1 MADGSIAGIEPRT
14 DPPTASFKQPIT
26 GQPGNQAASNSETV
40 TAPSAAPA
48 DPLRALIDKLER
60 TQPLVAKV
68 EPGLAA
74 AVRGIVERADQ
85 PGQLDE
91 AMYRT
96 RVAYA
101 LQDIEKL
108 VGPVSGVPGDLRQE
122 MKRLAGTSP
131 GLRHEGMQALV
142 ASTIGIDDRALVR
155 DIRKTAREI
164 ARSSDQGIADLDSKV
179 DVLENRARISPRAPA
194 DRFDTT
200 NWPFPQGGEPPP
212 AGPDRDGSKQQ
223 IASGKPVGK
232 SDTDAN
238 ATRPKDDRG
247 YANTTAAVQ
256 QRPAETVTQVQGVGA
271 AFAVMAALRR
281 PEPTNPEPWD
291 SQLAPLAGRLAQY
304 MDRNAARR
312 DEEAMTK
319 AEASGQAAVTALQNF
334 AAGPGSS
341 IMSKISAASKS
352 NPEGMAGVVAGM
364 HEGGAYA
371 DLRRGFNADLV
382 RERGLVASLDSA
394 AAAVGQYGKDRTS
407 VDRIAGFQAEAATVA
422 SRFEK
427 LDAAIGRSAAETPGA
442 KDGKSLI
449 DELGEKAAELAR
461 RAVDAVKA
469 IFTRTPGAEQTAS
482 GPSPSAG

>member
-14 DPPTASFKQPIT
+14 DPPTASFTQPIT
-26 GQPGNQAASNSETV
+26 GQPGNQAASNAETV

-122 MKRLAGTSP
+122 MTRLAGTSP

-179 DVLENRARISPRAPA
+179 DVLENRARISPRAPSG
-194 DRFDTT
+194 RFDTT
-200 NWPFPQGGEPPP
+200 NWPSPQGGESPSS
-212 AGPDRDGSKQQ
+212 GSDRDGSKQQ
-223 IASGKPVGK
+223 IAGGKPVGK
-232 SDTDAN
+232 SDSDAN

-247 YANTTAAVQ
+247 YANTTTAVQ
-256 QRPAETVTQVQGVGA
+256 QRPAETVNQVQGVGA

-304 MDRNAARR
+304 VDRNAARR

-352 NPEGMAGVVAGM
+352 NPDGMAGVVAGM

-382 RERGLVASLDSA
+382 RERGLTASLDSA
-394 AAAVGQYGKDRTS
+394 AAAVGQYGKDRTA
-407 VDRIAGFQAEAATVA
+407 VDRIAAFQAEAATVA

-427 LDAAIGRSAAETPGA
+427 LDAAIGRGAAETPGV

-461 RAVDAVKA
+461 RAVDAVRA

>member
-14 DPPTASFKQPIT
+14 DSPTASFTQPIT
-26 GQPGNQAASNSETV
+26 GQPGNQAASNAETV

-122 MKRLAGTSP
+122 MTRLAGTSP

-142 ASTIGIDDRALVR
+142 ANTISIDDSVLVR

-164 ARSSDQGIADLDSKV
+164 ARSSDQGIADLESKV

-194 DRFDTT
+194 GRFDTT
-200 NWPFPQGGEPPP
+200 NWPVPQGGEPPSG
-212 AGPDRDGSKQQ
+212 GPDRDGSKHQVVSDDPIRKPSAPPPSANDVRNGQ
-223 IASGKPVGK
+223 IL
-232 SDTDAN
+232 
-238 ATRPKDDRG
+238 AT
-247 YANTTAAVQ
+247 VVE
-256 QRPAETVTQVQGVGA
+256 QRPAQPVAHVQGVGA

-291 SQLAPLAGRLAQY
+291 RQLAPLAGRLAQY
-304 MDRNAARR
+304 VDRNTARR

-341 IMSKISAASKS
+341 IMSKISAAAKS
-352 NPEGMAGVVAGM
+352 DPGGMAGVVAGM

-382 RERGLVASLDSA
+382 RERGLTASLDSA
-394 AAAVGQYGKDRTS
+394 AAAVGQYGKDRTA
-407 VDRIAGFQAEAATVA
+407 VDRIAAFQAEAATVA
-422 SRFEK
+422 SRFQK
-427 LDAAIGRSAAETPGA
+427 LDAAIGRGAAETPGV

-461 RAVDAVKA
+461 RAVDAVRA

>member
-1 MADGSIAGIEPRT
+1 MADGSIAGLEPRT
-14 DPPTASFKQPIT
+14 DPPTASFTQPIT
-26 GQPGNQAASNSETV
+26 GQPGNQATSNPETV

-85 PGQLDE
+85 PGQMDE

-122 MKRLAGTSP
+122 MTRRAGTSP

-142 ASTIGIDDRALVR
+142 ASTISIDDRTLVR

-179 DVLENRARISPRAPA
+179 DVLENRARVSPRAPG

-200 NWPFPQGGEPPP
+200 NWPVPQEGEPVQSGPDRGGPKQQIIGGEPTGTPDAAPP
-212 AGPDRDGSKQQ
+212 ST
-223 IASGKPVGK
+223 SMM
-232 SDTDAN
+232 N
-238 ATRPKDDRG
+238 ARG
-247 YANTTAAVQ
+247 GRTSATVVE

-304 MDRNAARR
+304 IDRNTARR

-341 IMSKISAASKS
+341 VMSKISAASKS
-352 NPEGMAGVVAGM
+352 DPDGMAGVVAGM

-371 DLRRGFNADLV
+371 DLRRGFNADLI
-382 RERGLVASLDSA
+382 RERGLTASLDSA
-394 AAAVGQYGKDRTS
+394 AAAVGQYGKDRTA

-427 LDAAIGRSAAETPGA
+427 LDAAIGKGAAETPGA

-461 RAVDAVKA
+461 RAVDAV
-469 IFTRTPGAEQTAS
+469 
-482 GPSPSAG
+482 